1 MKNKTNR
8 TLRKILSIAL
18 CLALVM
24 SYVPMVSITAGAA
37 VSDIT
42 ATIDTGAS
50 VTLRDADGDD
60 YYDIGTADELYAFAA
75 AINLGKYDI
84 NGELTA
90 DIVVNENVLT
100 ETGELNGDGSDF
112 RVWPRTGYSFYYS
125 GIFNGQNHTVSGL
138 YFNDSSASAIG
149 FFSNVNKAGTVQN
162 VGVIDSYFNG
172 NGTIGGVVGRNHGT
186 LENCYSD
193 TTVSGDHQSIGGVV
207 GANDNGGTVRNCH
220 SVGNVKTTASYVGG
234 VVGYNKT
241 DCTVENCSNTG
252 TVNNDGFYAGGVAG
266 YNYGIVQNCCNTGS
280 VSLTKRYAGGVVGRN
295 YGTVKN
301 CYNTG
306 SVSVTGEYVGGVVG
320 RNYETV
326 TDCYYLS
333 GCATDGNNVTQFGI
347 GNATVGET
355 TADEAGKT
363 IAMNSDQ
370 LASGEVCTNL
380 GKHIGLDAAN
390 GFCCLCTYQ
399 PSELN
404 EDNYYEI
411 SNAGQLFWFA
421 NYINTVDRTANAV
434 LTADIDLEGRPWTPI
449 GSTGENSH
457 NFRGIFDGQNHTI
470 KGLYVEGGRAG
481 LGFFGEVRTGTV
493 KNFTIYG
500 EVVANTDVNYVGGVI
515 GSACGLNGDNDLE
528 RNGAII
534 QNITSYVN
542 LTAKTHGI
550 GMIGGFVGY
559 ANHESLIENCSWY
572 GTFDAGEYRVDS
584 GAGGFIGK
592 IQENTSRVTIRNC
605 GAYGTIKTN
614 YAKNSYNNTPTIYM
628 GGFLSFSNT
637 GAQTSIENCLFAG
650 KFECGANLTDEARL
664 GAFGTLRGVNAI
676 KNCYHLGDDGLEAVH
691 SDSSLKPGENI
702 EITSV
707 TREQL
712 KSGEVAYLL
721 GEAWGQVSNTEG
733 SLPIITDNELYKVVT
748 VGETGNYS
756 VANVGDTNGDG
767 TVDVNDYQVLVNA
780 ILNEDPEQEAV
791 KQIETASY
799 DDIVKYDLDGDG
811 YLDVIDAYL
820 LHLFING
827 FTTVDVYAV
836 GDYNLNGKAFEE
848 ADIKAIKHAI
858 ENPEK
863 LATYKKYASDING
876 DGKLDENDL
885 TALTSKYGEVTGT
898 ECADNVEVY
907 YSWGNK
913 YSTCTATAMCT
924 LCGKKVA
931 TETVNTTS
939 ETLSESTC
947 TQDGKVKYIAIFEN
961 ELFEEKIKTVTT
973 DMLPHNLSDGVCTVC
988 GIIDATAMSA
998 EDLNV
1003 AVSTALSAGHTD
1015 IEVGLAPDAPAG
1027 MITAI
1032 RRAICDTDGVA
1043 DGSIHL
1049 TLKGVTSIPGTT
1061 NWDGVAFGPGDIY
1074 DEAGEIVDQELVTQL
1089 ASINLPDVTE
1099 IGAQAFYFCENL
1111 VTVSAPK
1118 AKTIGAQAF
1127 GYTALTSVEFPEL
1140 TTIPT
1145 DMFSGTWTLSSAK
1158 FPKVTTIEQGGLLVG
1173 GKFKPENNPTPFP
1186 LELTAEGD
1194 ITFNGSYHFN
1204 IAERNYTG
1212 KVDLVLCC
1220 DKKDAVTFQED
1231 GTATWQVREDLSYTF
1246 KSITFKHSYVDGKC
1260 EPCGEDCAHTG
1271 EATYTLTEDGKQH
1284 IAKWSCCDKEVTEDH
1299 TGGTATCKEPAKCEH
1314 CDASYGELDPNNHE
1328 YEKNN
1333 GICCETYQPAELNES
1348 GYYEIGNAGQLFWFA
1363 QQVNVEGNKEIKGA
1377 LTADIDLENKP
1388 WTPIGAMGEEN
1399 SFRGVFD
1406 GQNYTIRGLNV
1417 EGSENGVG
1425 FFGEVRTGT
1434 VKNFTIY
1441 GEVIVNAEVDYVGGV
1456 SGSICGLDSEN
1467 DLERNGAVI
1476 QNITS
1481 YVNVTANAHGIGMI
1495 GGFVGYADH
1504 QSLIEKCSWYGT
1516 FDAGEYRVD
1525 DGAGG
1530 FIGKIQ
1536 GNTSE
1541 VTIRNC
1547 AAYGT
1552 IKTDYVK
1559 NSYNNTATIYMG
1571 GFLSFSNTGAKTT
1584 LENCLFAGRF
1594 ERGANLT
1601 DEARL
1606 GAFGTLRSVKAI
1618 KNCYYLG
1625 DDGLAAVHSDSDLK
1639 PGSDNVEITSVT
1651 EDDLRNNTIATQL
1664 GDFWAQGENYPV
1676 IKR

>member
-1 MKNKTNR
+1 
-8 TLRKILSIAL
+8 
-18 CLALVM
+18 
-24 SYVPMVSITAGAA
+24 MVSITASAA
-37 VSDIT
+37 ATDTTV
-42 ATIDTGAS
+42 TIDTGTS
-50 VTLRDADGDD
+50 VTLRDADSNG
-60 YYDIGTADELYAFAA
+60 YYEIGTADELYAFAA
-75 AINLGKYDI
+75 AVNDGNYAI

-90 DIVVNENVLT
+90 DITVNENVLT
-100 ETGELNGDGSDF
+100 SDGGLNGNVSNF
-112 RVWPRTGYSFYYS
+112 REWTPIGNGDNNYA
-125 GIFNGQNHTVSGL
+125 GIFEGNRNTVSGL
-138 YFNDSSASAIG
+138 YFNDDTVDYVGLFGAIG
-149 FFSNVNKAGTVQN
+149 RAGKVQN
-162 VGVIDSYFNG
+162 VGVIDSYFNA
-172 NGTIGGVVGRNHGT
+172 
-186 LENCYSD
+186 E
-193 TTVSGDHQSIGGVV
+193 
-207 GANDNGGTVRNCH
+207 A
-220 SVGNVKTTASYVGG
+220 YVGG
-234 VVGYNKT
+234 VVGYNKGT
-241 DCTVENCSNTG
+241 MTNCYNTG
-252 TVNNDGFYAGGVAG
+252 TVICAVRFVGGMAGYNYNTITNCYNIGSVSGNYNVGGVAG
-266 YNYGIVQNCCNTGS
+266 YSCNYCTVTNCYNTGF
-280 VSLTKRYAGGVVGRN
+280 VSGSYRVGGVIGRN
-295 YGTVKN
+295 NSTVTN

-306 SVSVTGEYVGGVVG
+306 SVSGNYNIGGILGENDTYGAVM
-320 RNYETV
+320 NS
-326 TDCYYLS
+326 YYLN

-347 GNATVGET
+347 GSETVGST
-355 TADEAGKT
+355 TADVTGQTDSKT
-363 IAMNSDQ
+363 ADWFT
-370 LASGEVCTNL
+370 SGEVCTAV
-380 GKHIGLDAAN
+380 GYHCGSGAAN
-390 GFCCLCTYQ
+390 GFCDLCGYAPAT
-399 PSELN
+399 L
-404 EDNYYEI
+404 DADGYYEI
-411 SNAGQLFWFA
+411 SNGGQLFWFG

-434 LTADIDLEGRPWTPI
+434 LTADIDLEGKALSPI
-449 GSTGENSH
+449 GKAANKYAGV
-457 NFRGIFDGQNHTI
+457 FDGQGHTI
-470 KGLYVEGGRAG
+470 SNFNMTITGAGNWGLFGYVTGEGTVIKNLSISGNVTTALTSNVEAQYGVVGQADGTAEIRNVHSSVNLTSG
-481 LGFFGEVRTGTV
+481 DSYQKKYFGGIVGRTGNITV
-493 KNFTIYG
+493 DMCSYSGTLSLG
-500 EVVANTDVNYVGGVI
+500 SNTLDCVGGVV
-515 GSACGLNGDNDLE
+515 GYVYNGK
-528 RNGAII
+528 
-534 QNITSYVN
+534 
-542 LTAKTHGI
+542 TAKIT
-550 GMIGGFVGY
+550 
-559 ANHESLIENCSWY
+559 
-572 GTFDAGEYRVDS
+572 
-584 GAGGFIGK
+584 
-592 IQENTSRVTIRNC
+592 NC
-605 GAYGTIKTN
+605 GFYG
-614 YAKNSYNNTPTIYM
+614 
-628 GGFLSFSNT
+628 
-637 GAQTSIENCLFAG
+637 SIESTYTSGNVGGILGYYNGENAKALTLSNCLSV
-650 KFECGANLTDEARL
+650 
-664 GAFGTLRGVNAI
+664 GTLPEGRNAIVGAI
-676 KNCYHLGDDGLEAVH
+676 KNYGSTNAGSNNYYLDGVTNSVTNVTAAVATLTQLASGEIAIALGD
-691 SDSSLKPGENI
+691 
-702 EITSV
+702 
-707 TREQL
+707 
-712 KSGEVAYLL
+712 
-721 GEAWGQVSNTEG
+721 AWGQMSNTEG

-767 TVDVNDYQVLVNA
+767 TVDVTDYQALVNKA
-780 ILNEDPEQEAV
+780 LADDHE
-791 KQIETASY
+791 QIETASY
-799 DDIVKYDLDGDG
+799 DDIIRYDLDGDG

-836 GDYNLNGKAFEE
+836 GDYDLNGKAFEE

-863 LATYKKYASDING
+863 LATHKKYASDING

-907 YSWGNK
+907 YRWGNK
-913 YSTCTATAMCT
+913 YSICTATAMCT
-924 LCGKKVA
+924 LCGDVY
-931 TETVNTTS
+931 ETGIAEVYSTVMVDP
-939 ETLSESTC
+939 TC
-947 TQDGKVKYIAIFEN
+947 TEEGAIFYEAYFEN
-961 ELFEEKIKTVTT
+961 ADLFEPQYVEVSIEK
-973 DMLPHNLSDGVCTVC
+973 LPHNLSDGVCTVC

-1003 AVSTALSAGHTD
+1003 AVSTALAAGHTD
-1015 IEVGLAPDAPAG
+1015 IEVGLAPDAPAE

-1032 RRAICDTDGVA
+1032 RRAICDTEGVA
-1043 DGSIHL
+1043 DGSINL
-1049 TLKGVTSIPGTT
+1049 TLKGVTTIPGTT

-1074 DEAGEIVDQELVTQL
+1074 DEAGGLLYTEEVTQL
-1089 ASINLPDVTE
+1089 ASVNLPDVTE
-1099 IGAQAFYFCENL
+1099 IGAQAFNSCENL
-1111 VTVSAPK
+1111 VVVSAPK
-1118 AKTIGAQAF
+1118 AQTIGAQAL

-1145 DMFSGTWTLSSAK
+1145 DMFGGTWTLSSAK
-1158 FPKVTTIEQGGLLVG
+1158 FPKVTTIEQNGLMIG
-1173 GKFKPENNPTPFP
+1173 ANFKPENNPTPFP

-1194 ITFNGSYHFN
+1194 ITFNGSNHFN
-1204 IAERNYTG
+1204 IASQNYSG

-1220 DKKDAVTFQED
+1220 DKKDAVTFHDD
-1231 GTATWQVREDLSYTF
+1231 GTATWQVRDDLSYTF

-1260 EPCGEDCAHTG
+1260 TACGEDCAHTG

-1377 LTADIDLENKP
+1377 LTADIHLENKP

-1441 GEVIVNAEVDYVGGV
+1441 GEVVVNAEVDYVGGV
-1456 SGSICGLDSEN
+1456 IGSICGLDSEN
-1467 DLERNGAVI
+1467 DLERNGAII

-1516 FDAGEYRVD
+1516 FDAGEYHVD
-1525 DGAGG
+1525 SGAGG

-1536 GNTSE
+1536 GNTGE

-1559 NSYNNTATIYMG
+1559 NSYNNYATIYMG
-1571 GFLSFSNTGAKTT
+1571 GFLSFSNTNAQTT
-1584 LENCLFAGRF
+1584 LENCLFAGKF
-1594 ERGANLT
+1594 ERGENLT

-1606 GAFGTLRSVKAI
+1606 GAYGTLRSVNAI

-1625 DDGLAAVHSDSDLK
+1625 DGVLEAVHSDSNLK

-1664 GDFWAQGENYPV
+1664 GDFWEQGEHYPV
-1676 IKR
+1676 IKK